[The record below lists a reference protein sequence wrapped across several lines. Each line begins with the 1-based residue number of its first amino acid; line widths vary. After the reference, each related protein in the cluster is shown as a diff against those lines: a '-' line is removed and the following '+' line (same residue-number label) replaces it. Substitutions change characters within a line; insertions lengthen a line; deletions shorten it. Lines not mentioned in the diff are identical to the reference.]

1 MLKPP
6 AEEEDI
12 MKKIIMTVL
21 CVLCLFGCG
30 KRGKLDFPKGATYPR
45 QYPAA
50 RKPKQKEIIQPVE
63 KERTERMNVS
73 ETGEQE

>member
-1 MLKPP
+1 
-6 AEEEDI
+6 

-30 KRGKLDFPKGATYPR
+30 KRGRLDFPKGATYPR

-50 RKPKQKEIIQPVE
+50 REPKQKKTVQFVGKEAEEISLP
-63 KERTERMNVS
+63 
-73 ETGEQE
+73 ETGERE